1 MSRSRLLKV
10 VVNDDDNFDT
20 KNHECVSVINLVKSA
35 SNNFL
40 TKLYKTK
47 FVNLFMKFQ
56 IYIKVLERKKIMQI
70 KIEVH

>member
-10 VVNDDDNFDT
+10 IVNDNDDFDT

-35 SNNFL
+35 CNNFL
-40 TKLYKTK
+40 TKLYKTE

-56 IYIKVLERKKIMQI
+56 I